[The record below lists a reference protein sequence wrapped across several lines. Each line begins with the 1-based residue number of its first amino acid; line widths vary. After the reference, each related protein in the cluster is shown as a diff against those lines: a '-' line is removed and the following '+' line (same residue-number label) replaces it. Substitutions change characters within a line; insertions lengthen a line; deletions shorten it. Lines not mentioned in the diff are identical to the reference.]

1 MKNLQIDRQNL
12 KKFYDKLMDKYEIA
26 LVRDFECDY
35 NKCEEIDSFFLNT
48 YEDVIS
54 KLCYKYQELFNKKII
69 KDDFSNTTI
78 CVPIITVEKF
88 SKSEKQYLL
97 SLYIKKLVEL
107 DIDSFGLT
115 SINVVKKW
123 VSKDNIPEEINIY
136 NNPNIFASKN
146 TYSLETEFSLIKSY
160 ALNERKSILK
170 KSKTK

>member
-1 MKNLQIDRQNL
+1 MNNLQLDCEHL
-12 KKFYDKLMDKYEIA
+12 KKLYNKLMDKYEIA

-35 NKCEEIDSFFLNT
+35 NKCEEIDNFFLST
-48 YEDVIS
+48 YESVIS
-54 KLCYKYQELFNKKII
+54 KLCYKYQDFFNKKIT

-78 CVPIITVEKF
+78 CVPVVTVENF

-115 SINVVKKW
+115 SINLVKKW

-136 NNPNIFASKN
+136 NNPNIFDSKN

-170 KSKTK
+170 KSNTK